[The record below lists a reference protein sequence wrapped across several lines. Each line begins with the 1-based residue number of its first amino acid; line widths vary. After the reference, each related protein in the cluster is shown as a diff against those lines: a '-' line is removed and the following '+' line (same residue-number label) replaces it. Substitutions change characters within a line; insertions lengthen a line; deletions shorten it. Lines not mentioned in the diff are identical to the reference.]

1 MKQLDI
7 NNVTISYEV
16 TGQGAPMLFVHGNGE
31 DHTIFDKTVNLLRD
45 HFTCYLVDSRGHG
58 KSSRVSEFHYRD
70 MAMDMV
76 LFLDELH
83 LENVTFVGFSD
94 GGIIGLMAAGMTQ
107 RISTLITCGANMRP
121 EGLKAFFSLPMRI
134 LNVFKKDPLL
144 ELMIEEPDLTD
155 EELRKIKADTL
166 IVAGQHD
173 LIRRKETDHIARTV
187 PRAKELIV
195 PGQTHTSYVVHS
207 EKLGKIILQY
217 FHDDLKTGMSVKTMH
232 GTYRN
237 CEAKNGFIL

>member
-7 NNVTISYEV
+7 NNVTISYDV
-16 TGQGAPMLFVHGNGE
+16 TGHGAPMLFVHGNGE
-31 DHTIFDKTVNLLRD
+31 DHTIFDQTVNLLKD

-94 GGIIGLMAAGMTQ
+94 GGIIGLMAAGMTD
-107 RISTLITCGANMRP
+107 RITTLIACGANMRP
-121 EGLKAFFSLPMRI
+121 EGLKAVFSAAMRI
-134 LNVFKKDPLL
+134 WNIFQKDPLID
-144 ELMIEEPDLTD
+144 LMIEEPDLTD
-155 EELRKIKADTL
+155 EELRKIKARTL

-173 LIRRKETDHIARTV
+173 LIRREETDHIAKTV
-187 PRAKELIV
+187 PHAKELILK
-195 PGQTHTSYVVHS
+195 GETHTSYVVHS
-207 EKLGKIILQY
+207 EKLGQVILKY
-217 FHDDLKTGMSVKTMH
+217 FVSK
-232 GTYRN
+232 
-237 CEAKNGFIL
+237 F

>member
-16 TGQGAPMLFVHGNGE
+16 VGHGAPMLFVHGNGE
-31 DHTIFDKTVNLLRD
+31 DHKIFGKTVNLLRD

-94 GGIIGLMAAGMTQ
+94 GGIIGLMAAGMTN
-107 RISTLITCGANMRP
+107 RITTLIACGANMRP
-121 EGLKAFFSLPMRI
+121 EGLKALFSVPMRI

-144 ELMIEEPDLTD
+144 DLMIQEPDLTD

-166 IVAGQHD
+166 IVAGQYD
-173 LIRRKETDHIARTV
+173 LIRRKETDHIAKTV
-187 PRAKELIV
+187 PRAKELIMK
-195 PGQTHTSYVVHS
+195 GQTHTSYVVHS
-207 EKLGKIILQY
+207 GKLGKVILKY
-217 FHDDLKTGMSVKTMH
+217 FHCD
-232 GTYRN
+232 
-237 CEAKNGFIL
+237 